1 MYGCAGRVKTSAS
14 VPVSAILPRYITAT
28 RSVTAAVLVSEL
40 LDNYEREQ
48 RLAAVGR
55 VYLGARDVGYVEEI
69 PAWDQTSSDGPDE
82 YHVPVVGSDVDLDR
96 PSFAMTE
103 QPRTVAR
110 SRITGHAGTAGA
122 PTMAQITQWLR
133 DFTDLRVR
141 T

>member
-55 VYLGARDVGYVEEI
+55 VYLGARDVGSVEEI

-82 YHVPVVGSDVDLDR
+82 
-96 PSFAMTE
+96 
-103 QPRTVAR
+103 
-110 SRITGHAGTAGA
+110 
-122 PTMAQITQWLR
+122 
-133 DFTDLRVR
+133 
-141 T
+141 